1 MLVQIWVDQ
10 RELFDRQ
17 IGKIPFEIILGVAI
31 SFQMILCLLLVN
43 F

>member
-1 MLVQIWVDQ
+1 MLVQIRVDQ
-10 RELFDRQ
+10 RQLFDRQ

-31 SFQMILCLLLVN
+31 GFQMILCLLLVN